1 MNWEAFKCLHP
12 QLAAFYVSVTAC
24 ADGDRCPAI
33 TNCPSR
39 GDWPR
44 GWYTEASLPVRVLVV
59 LENPGPSTAEEK
71 QIGNRFQ
78 LPEALAA
85 RSFETTMRTMQ
96 AIMSAPP
103 RSLSEVPRETG
114 GPHRVTRAH
123 RGLVYV
129 LSEILG
135 VDPKDVYKAAAH
147 TNAVKC
153 SGNTGLRNSEN
164 GKQTLIHGGNK
175 FLRDEIQIY
184 NPKILL
190 ALSRDSESALRQLGL
205 KTPIA
210 FVPHP
215 QSWRGR
221 TLATVPKRI
230 RAAREALLLA
240 EG

>member
-1 MNWEAFKCLHP
+1 MNWETFKRLHP
-12 QLAAFYVSVTAC
+12 RLAAFYVSVTAC
-24 ADGDRCPAI
+24 TDSDKCPAI
-33 TNCPSR
+33 TNCPPR

-44 GWYTEASLPVRVLVV
+44 GWYTEASLPIRVLVV

-71 QIGNRFQ
+71 QIGASLQ

-85 RSFETTMRTMQ
+85 RSFEMTMRTMQ

-103 RSLSEVPRETG
+103 RSLSEVPRQTG
-114 GPHRVTRAH
+114 GPYRITRAH
-123 RGLVYV
+123 RGLIYI

-135 VDPKDVYKAAAH
+135 VDAEDVYKSAAH

-164 GKQTLIHGGNK
+164 GKRTLIHCGNK

-190 ALSRDSESALRQLGL
+190 ALSRDSESALQQLGL
-205 KTPIA
+205 TIPIA

-215 QSWRGR
+215 QSWRGS
-221 TLATVPKRI
+221 TLATVPERI

-240 EG
+240 ER